1 MNMPLN
7 TETCYKFIFCLIFLS
22 LILLRSYGQVE
33 ITSGATERYT
43 QPFFSDAASRSNLEK
58 FFPVVADIYEAY
70 AEKNKFPSITY
81 GVIVGDQLV
90 FAGSTGLA
98 NLETQTKATT
108 HTVYRI
114 ASMSKSFTAMGI
126 LQLRDA
132 GKLQLS
138 DPVTR
143 YIPVFRHV
151 MPLTSDA
158 PAITIQHLMTMSAGF
173 PEDNPWGDRQLSDTN
188 EELLGMVSEGL
199 SLSNVPGISYEYSN
213 LGYALLGQIISK
225 VSGVPYQQY
234 ITENILASLGMA
246 ASTYQYTDVPPEL
259 LAQGYR
265 WEDDEWKEEPI
276 LADGS
281 YGAMGGM
288 LCSLEDF
295 ARYVLLHINAWPPRS
310 EPEKGPVRR
319 ATIREMQQPWRFN
332 NLVADA
338 TDSRGETCPIAVGYG
353 YGLAWRKDCHG
364 TVRISHGGGLP
375 GYGSEWR
382 IYPEY
387 RLGVFAFSNRTYGSP
402 AAANARVLDT
412 LIQLAALKPMVL
424 PAIPLLEKTKDRIL
438 QLLPDWREPLPDD
451 LFAENF
457 FLDQDLRIRKTR
469 TQKIFDD
476 AGSIKRISGVQPE
489 NQLRGRFMVECEY
502 KNIVVFFTMTP
513 EKNSKV
519 QQLNIW
525 LEEKNKEP

>member
-332 NLVADA
+332 NLFADA

>member
-7 TETCYKFIFCLIFLS
+7 TETCFKFICCLVFIS
-22 LILLRSYGQVE
+22 LILPRSYGQVE
-33 ITSGATERYT
+33 INSGVIKGYT
-43 QPFFSDAASRSNLEK
+43 QPVLTDTASRANLEK
-58 FFPVVADIYEAY
+58 YFPVIAEIYESY
-70 AEKNKFPSITY
+70 AEKNQFPSIAY
-81 GVIVGDQLV
+81 GLIVGDQLV

-98 NLETQTKATT
+98 NLETRSKATT

-138 DPVTR
+138 DPVTT
-143 YIPVFRHV
+143 YIPEFRHV

-188 EELLGMVSEGL
+188 EELLEMVSDGL
-199 SLSNVPGISYEYSN
+199 SLSNVPGISFEYSN

-225 VSGVPYQQY
+225 VSGVPYQKY
-234 ITENILASLGMA
+234 ITENILKPLGML
-246 ASTYQYTDVPPEL
+246 ASTYEYTDVPSEL

-265 WEDDEWKEEPI
+265 WEDDKWKGEPI

-295 ARYVLLHINAWPPRS
+295 AKYVVLHIDAWPPRN
-310 EPEKGPVRR
+310 EPENGLVRR

-332 NLVADA
+332 NLFTDA
-338 TDSRGETCPIAVGYG
+338 TDSRGEPCPIAVGYG

-375 GYGSEWR
+375 GYGSDWR

-387 RLGVFAFSNRTYGSP
+387 KLGIIAFSNRTYGSP

-412 LIQLAALKPMVL
+412 LIQLADLKPMML
-424 PAIPLLEKTKDRIL
+424 PAIPVLEKTKDRIL
-438 QLLPDWREPLPDD
+438 QLLPDWGEPLPDD
-451 LFAENF
+451 LFADNF

-469 TQKIFDD
+469 TQKIFDE
-476 AGSIKRISGVQPE
+476 AGSIKRINKVQPE
-489 NQLRGRFMVECEY
+489 NQLRGRFMVECEH

-513 EKNSKV
+513 EKNTKV

-525 LEEKNKEP
+525 LEEKNN